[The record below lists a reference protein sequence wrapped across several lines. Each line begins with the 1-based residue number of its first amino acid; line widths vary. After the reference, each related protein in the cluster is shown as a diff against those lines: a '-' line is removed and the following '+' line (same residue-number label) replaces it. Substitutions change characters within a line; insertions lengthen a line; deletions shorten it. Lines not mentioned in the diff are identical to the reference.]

1 MEVTAETLASLTE
14 AIAQKDYIKFSFYVG
29 LNHQEASL
37 VALQAYKKTGLF
49 IFFWDQLHVYSQC

>member
-1 MEVTAETLASLTE
+1 MEVTAETLASLIE
-14 AIAQKDYIKFSFYVG
+14 AIARKDYIKFSFYVG
-29 LNHQEASL
+29 LNHQETSL